1 MSINEAPNKNE
12 KKPVSA
18 EEKARREAELAAEK
32 AEVWQ
37 SISALYIP
45 FSLFIACVIFS
56 GGAFLVYYNEPI
68 GWAFIATTV
77 VIAISA
83 FIALFK
89 FQNKFRAQ
97 GIIGGKD
104 TEMIAERS
112 HPAVAPKVVAP
123 VVKEEIT
130 EPSPAE
136 NVGGKDEL
144 LSTTP

>member
-1 MSINEAPNKNE
+1 MSINEASNKNE

-18 EEKARREAELAAEK
+18 EEKARRDAALAAEK

-68 GWAFIATTV
+68 GWAFIATTAL
-77 VIAISA
+77 IATSA

-89 FQNKFRAQ
+89 FQNKFRVQ

-104 TEMIAERS
+104 TEMVSERS
-112 HPAVAPKVVAP
+112 LQTAPTSAAKVVLQEQT
-123 VVKEEIT
+123 V
-130 EPSPAE
+130 EPEKVATQ
-136 NVGGKDEL
+136 DT
-144 LSTTP
+144 LSTT